1 VTWYKN
7 AMVNRRRVLHL
18 AAATAAAGVAAH
30 SQGLRV
36 RSAKERIVG
45 LYRLA
50 RVVRRTAEGQETVT
64 NANPTGR
71 ISYDSAGRVWVLLA
85 PAGRKAAED
94 PRNITL
100 EEYKAMN
107 AGLMAYFGSYEVD
120 EANQKLIIHIEA
132 AANPALSGTTIERV
146 YKLTDTTL
154 TMTVPGNPATDNVFE
169 RMAD

>member
-1 VTWYKN
+1 
-7 AMVNRRRVLHL
+7 MVNRRRVLHL
-18 AAATAAAGVAAH
+18 TAAATAAGLDAR

-50 RVVRRTAEGQETVT
+50 RVVRRTADGQETVT

-85 PAGRKAAED
+85 PVGRKAAED

-120 EANQKLIIHIEA
+120 EAKQKLIIHIEA

>member
-1 VTWYKN
+1 
-7 AMVNRRRVLHL
+7 MVHRRRVFQL
-18 AAATAAAGVAAH
+18 AAATVVAAASGQ

-50 RVVRRTAEGQETVT
+50 RVVRRTADGQETVT

-85 PAGRKAAED
+85 PAGRPAPQDA
-94 PRNITL
+94 RNITL
-100 EEYKAMN
+100 DEYKAMN

-146 YKLTDTTL
+146 YKLTDTSL
-154 TMTVPGNPATDNVFE
+154 TMTVPGNPATDNVFD
-169 RMAD
+169 RIAD

>member
-1 VTWYKN
+1 
-7 AMVNRRRVLHL
+7 M
-18 AAATAAAGVAAH
+18 
-30 SQGLRV
+30 
-36 RSAKERIVG
+36 I
-45 LYRLA
+45 
-50 RVVRRTAEGQETVT
+50 T

-71 ISYDSAGRVWVLLA
+71 ISYDGAGRVWVLLA

-100 EEYKAMN
+100 DEYKAMN

-120 EANQKLIIHIEA
+120 EPNQKLIIHIEA

>member
-1 VTWYKN
+1 
-7 AMVNRRRVLHL
+7 MVNRRHALGF
-18 AAATAAAGVAAH
+18 AAATAVAGA
-30 SQGLRV
+30 QGLRV
-36 RSAKERIVG
+36 RTAKEKITG

-50 RVVRRTAEGQETVT
+50 KVVRRTADGQETVT

-71 ISYDSAGRVWVLLA
+71 ISYDSKGRVWVLLA
-85 PAGRKAAED
+85 PAGRKAPQD

-100 EEYKAMN
+100 EEYKEMN

-132 AANPALSGTTIERV
+132 AANPALSGTTIERA

-154 TMTVPGNPATDNVFE
+154 TMTVPGNPAIDNVFE
-169 RMAD
+169 RIAD

>member
-1 VTWYKN
+1 
-7 AMVNRRRVLHL
+7 MVNRRRVLHL
-18 AAATAAAGVAAH
+18 AAATAAAGVAAR
-30 SQGLRV
+30 SQGV

-45 LYRLA
+45 VYRLA
-50 RVVRRTAEGQETVT
+50 RVVRRTADGQETIA

-71 ISYDSAGRVWVLLA
+71 LSYDSAGRVWVLLA
-85 PAGRKAAED
+85 PAGRKAAVD

-169 RMAD
+169 RLAG

>member
-1 VTWYKN
+1 
-7 AMVNRRRVLHL
+7 MVNRRRVLQMG
-18 AAATAAAGVAAH
+18 AAAAAGVAAKA
-30 SQGLRV
+30 QPKV
-36 RSAKERIVG
+36 RTAKEQIVG

-50 RVVRRTAEGQETVT
+50 RVVRRTADGQETVT

-85 PAGRKAAED
+85 PAGRPAPQD
-94 PRNITL
+94 QRNVTAD
-100 EEYKAMN
+100 EYKAMA
-107 AGLMAYFGSYEVD
+107 AGLMAYFGSYQLD

-132 AANPALSGTTIERV
+132 AANPALTGTTIERV

-169 RMAD
+169 RLPD